1 MVATVAHCDLFL
13 LPGGKHLEAKR
24 AAFETGFAV
33 EVFHPGPKLFLGGK
47 KLS

>member
-13 LPGGKHLEAKR
+13 LPDGQYLEAKR